1 MRTHGVY
8 PVDDRIVANH
18 VSLHAKQLMLD
29 DGWHGVPL
37 NDLQS
42 LDAAAC
48 LLVKLPRDI
57 DRVTSSDRRLRRAW
71 AAPSDYMVSPAA
83 VWKTVSP
90 VTLKATS
97 SCADQCLDVF
107 HLELLWV
114 TSSRMRDCTAYED
127 RPQLL
132 IILDVQPPY
141 GQWCRQP
148 PYGNWCR
155 QPPYGKWCRQ
165 SPTAACE
172 ARSSRLEV
180 VFVFSLFLIAAP
192 YHYYN

>member
-97 SCADQCLDVF
+97 SSADQCLDVF

-114 TSSRMRDCTAYED
+114 TSFRMRDCTAYED

-132 IILDVQPPY
+132 INLDVQ
-141 GQWCRQP
+141 GSC
-148 PYGNWCR
+148 
-155 QPPYGKWCRQ
+155 
-165 SPTAACE
+165 
-172 ARSSRLEV
+172 L
-180 VFVFSLFLIAAP
+180 L
-192 YHYYN
+192 YNS